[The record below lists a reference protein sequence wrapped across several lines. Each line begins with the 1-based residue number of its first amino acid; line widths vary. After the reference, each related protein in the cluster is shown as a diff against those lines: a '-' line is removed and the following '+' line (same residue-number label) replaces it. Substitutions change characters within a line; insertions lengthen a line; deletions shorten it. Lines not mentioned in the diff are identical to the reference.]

1 MRPLLRSF
9 ICFAALL
16 SITQGVLGQST
27 PIALTGTLVMPQDV
41 IENGTVLIQDG
52 RIVASGAAVKIP
64 AGAKTIH
71 TDGVIA
77 PGLIDLHNHLT
88 WNIFPRWKPTEEFGN
103 RYDWQQK
110 PVYNILLT
118 VPHQAIV
125 DAGLECEAERYAE
138 VKAITEGETSLTGS
152 MQQSC
157 NERLDRDLDVAGGAQ
172 LGPGLG
178 SIIYNVFP
186 LQMSPQALAEAD
198 AALSATPRGSL
209 LIHIAEGGPHDAA
222 AAREFQQLKGRG
234 LLRPGVSLI
243 HAVGIKPEGFVEMAA
258 HGVGFIWSPR
268 SNVELYGDTANVAAA
283 KSAGVTMALA
293 PDWSPTG
300 SDGLLGELNYAS
312 VWNQTQKPPLFT
324 ERDLVMM
331 ATANA
336 AELVNLSPQ
345 IGSLSAGHAADL
357 IVVKKP
363 TASHDAYWT
372 LTHSTPADVQLVMIG
387 GVAMYG
393 DAATMQVLASE
404 GERLEVC
411 GAAKTLTLPGKPFAE
426 TARVLDHALQQQGRK
441 LAPLAECGQ

>member
-1 MRPLLRSF
+1 MNRVLYRLVVV
-9 ICFAALL
+9 CAVFAGWGARA
-16 SITQGVLGQST
+16 QST
-27 PIALTGTLVMPQDV
+27 PVALTGTLVMPQEIV
-41 IENGTVLIQDG
+41 ENGTVVVENG
-52 RIVASGAAVKIP
+52 RIVAAGAGVKIP
-64 AGAKTIH
+64 AGAKVIRTE
-71 TDGVIA
+71 GVIA

-138 VKAITEGETSLTGS
+138 LKAISEGETSVTGS
-152 MQQSC
+152 MQNSC
-157 NERLDRDLDVAGGAQ
+157 VKGLARNLDVEGGSE

-178 SIIYNVFP
+178 RVIYNVFP
-186 LQMSPQALAEAD
+186 LQMSPGALAEAEV
-198 AALSATPRGSL
+198 ALSATPRGSL
-209 LIHIAEGGPHDAA
+209 LIHIAEGGPHDAS
-222 AAREFQQLKGRG
+222 AAREFEQLKGRG

-243 HAVGIKPEGFVEMAA
+243 HAVAIKPEGFAAMAA
-258 HGVGFIWSPR
+258 HGVGFVWSPR

-283 KSAGVTMALA
+283 KAAGVTMALA

-324 ERDLVMM
+324 ERELVMM

-336 AELVNLSPQ
+336 AGLVNLSEQ
-345 IGSLSAGHAADL
+345 IGSLAPGHVADL
-357 IVVKKP
+357 IVVKK
-363 TASHDAYWT
+363 AAAGHDAYWT
-372 LTHSTPADVQLVMIG
+372 LTHSTAADIQLVVIG

-393 DAATMQVLASE
+393 DPAMMQSYSGGI
-404 GERLEVC
+404 GERLAVC
-411 GAAKTLTLPGKPFAE
+411 GAVKMLAASDKTFAE
-426 TARVLDHALQQQGRK
+426 TERVLEQALQQQGRK